1 MSGFGIKNAAE
12 SANPLF
18 PAGEFRF
25 HIEECELKD
34 SAKGGKDGVFKLK
47 VLEGPH
53 INKTKTFYFAA
64 SRTSNDEKA
73 VAAVTAGHANISRI
87 SLACGINVPEPH
99 LLKGKNFI
107 GTIVHKDGWA
117 NLTECKKD
125 TGPSATA
132 QTATESSG
140 EIKNPF

>member
-1 MSGFGIKNAAE
+1 MSGFGIKSAAE

-25 HIEECELKD
+25 LIEECELKE
-34 SAKGGKDGVFKLK
+34 SPKGGKDGVFKLK

-53 INKTKTFYFAA
+53 INKTKTFNFAA

-107 GTIVHKDGWA
+107 GTIEHKNGWA

-125 TGPSATA
+125 TGPSAVS
-132 QTATESSG
+132 QTATEPTG